1 MTSRRDRIRAT
12 VGRAMTEDLSDQ
24 MVAGEAQPANGGDT
38 EVMVGRGL
46 RLPLE
51 VDRAFREIAA
61 DRGMAPSSLI
71 RQWIEA
77 GVAGERADAAVV
89 PLAELQEAI
98 AKLTRKPAAA

>member
-1 MTSRRDRIRAT
+1 MTSRRDRIRET

-24 MVAGEAQPANGGDT
+24 MADAEVEAAAGSET

-51 VDRAFREIAA
+51 IDRAVREIAA
-61 DRGMAPSSLI
+61 DRGIAPSTLI

-89 PLAELQEAI
+89 PLTELQAAI